1 MVFNSHIFLSHMLKI
16 ISVVG
21 ARPNF
26 IKIAP
31 VHKIFQ
37 KHSKKVNHLICH
49 TGQHFDLN
57 MSKVFFED
65 LEIPKPDFYLGVS
78 EGSHAE
84 QTARIMIEFEKTI
97 NAEKPD
103 LIIVYGDVNS
113 TLACSLVASK
123 LGIKIAHVESGL
135 RSFDRE
141 MPEEINRIITDILA
155 DFLLVSEPSGLINLK
170 NEGISE
176 NKIFFVGNVMIDS
189 LVYYMPKIEKSK
201 ILKSLGLNKKNYI
214 LVTFHRPR
222 NVDTKENINKLII
235 FLNNLGT
242 KRKVVFP
249 IHPRTKKNIKDFGL
263 SDKFISNVLTTDPI
277 GYIDFLALSKNAEL
291 VITDSGGIQEE
302 TTFMGVQ
309 CLTVRNNTERPVTVT
324 LGTNQKIGTDL
335 SKVEIAATTIL
346 NGKIKKGSIPELWDG
361 NTAERIVEILLKHLT

>member
-1 MVFNSHIFLSHMLKI
+1 MLKI

-26 IKIAP
+26 IKMAP
-31 VHKIFQ
+31 VHKVFQ
-37 KHSKKVNHLICH
+37 KHTGEVNHLICH
-49 TGQHFDLN
+49 TGQHFDKN
-57 MSKVFFED
+57 MSKIFFED
-65 LEIPKPDFYLGVS
+65 LEVPKPDFYLGVS

-97 NAEKPD
+97 LAEKPD
-103 LIIVYGDVNS
+103 LIVVYGDVNS

-141 MPEEINRIITDILA
+141 MPEEINRIITDVLA
-155 DFLLVSEPSGLINLK
+155 DFLFVSEPSGLINLK
-170 NEGISE
+170 NEGIAE

-189 LVYYMPKIEKSK
+189 LVYYMPKIDNSQ
-201 ILKSLGLNKKNYI
+201 ILNSLKLNKNKYI

-222 NVDTKENINKLII
+222 NVDTKENLNKLII
-235 FLNNLGT
+235 FLNNLGKT
-242 KRKVVFP
+242 RKVVFP
-249 IHPRTKKNIKDFGL
+249 IHPRTKKNINEFGL
-263 SDKFISNVLTTDPI
+263 SGKFISNVLTTDPI

-324 LGTNQKIGTDL
+324 LGTNQQIGTDL
-335 SKVEIAATTIL
+335 SEVEKAATAVL
-346 NGKIKKGSIPELWDG
+346 SGNIKNGSIPELWDG
-361 NTAERIVEILLKHLT
+361 RTAERIVNILTNNLT

>member
-335 SKVEIAATTIL
+335 SEVEIAATTIL

>member
-1 MVFNSHIFLSHMLKI
+1 MLKI

-31 VHKIFQ
+31 VHKVFQ
-37 KHSKKVNHLICH
+37 KHSKNVNHLICH
-49 TGQHFDLN
+49 TGQHFDKN

-65 LEIPKPDFYLGVS
+65 LEMPKPDFYLGVS
-78 EGSHAE
+78 KGSHAE

-97 NAEKPD
+97 FAEKPD

-123 LGIKIAHVESGL
+123 LSIQIAHVESGL

-141 MPEEINRIITDILA
+141 MPEEINRVITDILA
-155 DFLLVSEPSGLINLK
+155 DFLFVSEPSGLINLK

-189 LVYYMPKIEKSK
+189 LVYYMPKIEKSQ
-201 ILKSLGLNKKNYI
+201 ILKSLSLNNKNYI

-222 NVDTKENINKLII
+222 NVDTKENINNLII
-235 FLNNLGT
+235 FLNNLAE

-249 IHPRTKKNIKDFGL
+249 IHPRTKKNIEEFGL
-263 SDKFISNVLTTDPI
+263 SDKFISDVIATDPI

-309 CLTVRNNTERPVTVT
+309 CLTVRNNTERPITVT
-324 LGTNQKIGTDL
+324 LGTNQQIGTDL
-335 SKVEIAATTIL
+335 SEVEKAAFNIL

-361 NTAERIVEILLKHLT
+361 NTAERIVEILIKHLA